1 MIAQLHNIDR
11 CFFIFI
17 LHPILSHGTDI
28 NQISKRHLKQMT
40 TLDMSSCIY
49 YTGDDL
55 YAEIFE
61 QDRQALDHFAEQELY
76 IEEILTEQD
85 LYIEEYQ
92 AEMDKQLRLNE
103 RGLEMDLDYILED
116 PSTHFITNK

>member
-1 MIAQLHNIDR
+1 MFKKFYDYKQHCVQHVQEPPGTEEWLTFQEQLTKQHYQDLHDDQQNI
-11 CFFIFI
+11 
-17 LHPILSHGTDI
+17 
-28 NQISKRHLKQMT
+28 
-40 TLDMSSCIY
+40 
-49 YTGDDL
+49 
-55 YAEIFE
+55 
-61 QDRQALDHFAEQELY
+61 Y